1 MNASLPHTDS
11 PGSRIQPRRR
21 YCEYLFRQY
30 EGSLHYWCRAAS
42 WPVFPTPFDTWWANL
57 AADAVVIALALALD
71 RALPEPPDILHPV
84 VWIGRTL
91 TALERFA
98 PRPPST
104 AFAYGAV
111 AAMLTVAACSAL
123 VWLAMAGLATLGA
136 AAYML
141 GGAVLLR
148 TSFAVRGL
156 VTAAADTQRAL
167 ECERLDEARQC
178 LLSLVARDR
187 ASLTPALISAAAIE
201 SVAENTTDS
210 FVSPWMAFAIL
221 GVPGA
226 LAFRAVN
233 TLDSMW
239 GKRGRY
245 EYLGKFAARLDD
257 VVNYV
262 PARVSALLLLFAG
275 ALAGSPSDRGW
286 SVMLRDQHLTESPN
300 AGWTMAAMAGLLG
313 RRLAKL
319 GHYVLGANFPEPKAA
334 DIGLCNRI
342 ATRTALLGVVVTL
355 CLLSLRHW
363 SLA

>member
-1 MNASLPHTDS
+1 MPLASASAALPDAWVSH
-11 PGSRIQPRRR
+11 
-21 YCEYLFRQY
+21 
-30 EGSLHYWCRAAS
+30 AANL
-42 WPVFPTPFDTWWANL
+42 PVFPTPFDAWWANL
-57 AADAVVIALALALD
+57 AADAIVIALALALD
-71 RALPEPPDILHPV
+71 RALPEPPAVLHPV

-91 TALERFA
+91 GALERFA
-98 PRPPST
+98 PRPQAT

-111 AAMLTVAACSAL
+111 TTVLTVAACGVL
-123 VWLAMAGLATLGA
+123 VWLAMAGLAILGTV
-136 AAYML
+136 AYVL

-167 ECERLDEARQC
+167 ESERLDEARQC
-178 LLSLVARDR
+178 LLSLVSRDR
-187 ASLTPALISAAAIE
+187 ASLTPELVSAAAIE

-210 FVSPWMAFAIL
+210 FISPWMAFAIL

-233 TLDSMW
+233 TFDSMW

-262 PARVSALLLLFAG
+262 PARMSALLLLSAG

-286 SVMLRDQHLTESPN
+286 SVMLRDRHLTESPN
-300 AGWTMAAMAGLLG
+300 AGWTMAAMSGLLG

-319 GHYVLGANFPEPKAA
+319 GHYVLGARFPEPKAA
-334 DIGLCNRI
+334 DIGRCNRI
-342 ATRTALLGVVVTL
+342 ATRTALLGVVVAL
-355 CLLSLRHW
+355 CLLVLRHW
-363 SLA
+363 ALA